1 VFDSSRLLNTILDQM
16 LRLLPAEPAV
26 FKQLDDIG
34 EAEPASIEERASAER
49 AEPESGVRTAT
60 GIRAAS

>member
-16 LRLLPAEPAV
+16 LRLLPAEPAA

-34 EAEPASIEERASAER
+34 EAEPVSIEEPASAESGY
-49 AEPESGVRTAT
+49 PESGVRAAK